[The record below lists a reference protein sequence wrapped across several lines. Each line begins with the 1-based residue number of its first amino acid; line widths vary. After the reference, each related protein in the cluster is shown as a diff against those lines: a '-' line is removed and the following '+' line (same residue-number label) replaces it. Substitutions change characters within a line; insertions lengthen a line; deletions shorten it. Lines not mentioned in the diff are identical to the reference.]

1 MEEIDMANTKDKK
14 LSDVIL
20 DITKENKGLLFTQ
33 VVSKVVALDQY
44 KDKSQIEM
52 ELLASNAVSDLYRKN
67 KLYLAND
74 TLYPFNEKDFSD
86 SKFTVVHNHRDSLR
100 YFSITDATVLA
111 NDYEV
116 QDKTINNSDIWTVKD
131 KQGHDLLNLYIREK
145 ERFYGNSFERDVSN
159 EMVRNFIKEHE
170 KDFEEFA
177 NRPTVWK
184 KHELQ
189 EAFIEQFDLHKK
201 LTAFLEP
208 VKPEQKINLLSSMS
222 AEDLQKSRFEKIFTY
237 TEDLA
242 KGSIKFNE
250 YDEKQLKEAVKE
262 RGKMVASSSA
272 QEASMFINQYM
283 VEALENGKNIG
294 QALTDMRKDGLLND
308 WFPNDSDG
316 LHAGI
321 ANDVLQYSANK
332 YRPLDEKTFNPLYPQ
347 NAIPLSPSASKLVT
361 FALPTKEGALIQ
373 KDISFLVGKEAYLLY
388 EVKDFNVV
396 QAVTYK
402 DFKKALETYEAQIMY
417 NTTEGYVDKK
427 YWFGKE
433 ERDKFLK
440 THESELSSK
449 PFGNRYFDCVFMKEK
464 ANTNEFTF
472 LSNKIKHNL
481 YDDLTKSQQKL
492 VTTIENWG
500 KENNLDLR
508 FNRQGNNSRKA
519 VDELV
524 RNAKEHG
531 FNLKVKE
538 KTVKVVK
545 PKTVKRVN
553 KKVNNKVSK
562 ENEMEQGM

>member
-1 MEEIDMANTKDKK
+1 MANTKDKK